1 LLLLFSNTM
10 SSSSESEAPRQRTT
24 KDVSS
29 DDEGSGQEEHR
40 RAQDEHAENKV
51 KFTKR
56 VDELLANLGEG
67 YTRQGLTDDEAAK
80 RLEQYGPNTLPT
92 KKESLILKFLYF
104 FWNPL
109 SWAMEFAALLSFIL
123 VDYVDGILISALL
136 LVNASIGMFS
146 PIACVSSAEC
156 LQG

>member
-1 LLLLFSNTM
+1 M

-67 YTRQGLTDDEAAK
+67 YTRQGLTDDEAAV
-80 RLEQYGPNTLPT
+80 R
-92 KKESLILKFLYF
+92 SLA
-104 FWNPL
+104 N
-109 SWAMEFAALLSFIL
+109 
-123 VDYVDGILISALL
+123 
-136 LVNASIGMFS
+136 
-146 PIACVSSAEC
+146 SSC
-156 LQG
+156 GSC